1 MQVYKVKIKKF
12 FDEKAFLFSVFLLM
26 SMYTFSFSNIS
37 DIGISKPFYLV
48 MRLLSYGLVMI
59 KFILDFF
66 DKKYSL
72 KELVIIIC
80 IGIYFLVI
88 SYNSRTINYLIY
100 FIYVV
105 VGKNVKYT
113 KIIKT
118 AFFAIF
124 ISSLIIFL
132 SFALGVINETITI
145 QPARRER
152 HSIGFV
158 YASYVATYS
167 FYAIL
172 YYIYFRNKKIKNF
185 ELLILLVI
193 SSVIY
198 YLSDTRSAFAF
209 SLLAIF
215 ITFIVNHINYF
226 KEYKNIYKYI
236 LYFCSCF
243 FPLSILFLSLNFD
256 SNNSILVLINKILS
270 GRLSLT
276 QYALKEYHVK
286 LFGQFIKFNAA
297 PLPGERYDV
306 VDSAY
311 MLYLLILGSVFF
323 VLMIAFFIYM
333 GHLISKKKDIYLYYI
348 FIIVLAHSAFD
359 PQLLQMSHSAFM
371 YVLSYKNELISY
383 ER

>member
-1 MQVYKVKIKKF
+1 MQDYKLKIKNF

-37 DIGISKPFYLV
+37 NISISKPFYLV

-80 IGIYFLVI
+80 TGIYFLVI
-88 SYNSRTINYLIY
+88 SYNSKTINYLIY
-100 FIYVV
+100 FIYIV

-118 AFFAIF
+118 AFWAIF

-132 SFALGVINETITI
+132 SFALGVINETVTI
-145 QPARRER
+145 QSLRRKR

-198 YLSDTRSAFAF
+198 YLSDTKSAFAF
-209 SLLAIF
+209 SLLAII
-215 ITFIVNHINYF
+215 ITFVINHINYF
-226 KEYKNIYKYI
+226 REYKDYYKYI
-236 LYFCSCF
+236 LYFCSFF
-243 FPLSILFLSLNFD
+243 FPLSILVLSINFDNNNPLFVSLNG
-256 SNNSILVLINKILS
+256 ILS

-333 GHLISKKKDIYLYYI
+333 GHLISKKKDIYLFYI
-348 FIIVLAHSAFD
+348 FIIVLAHSTFD

-371 YVLSYKNELISY
+371 YVLSYEKELISY
-383 ER
+383 EK